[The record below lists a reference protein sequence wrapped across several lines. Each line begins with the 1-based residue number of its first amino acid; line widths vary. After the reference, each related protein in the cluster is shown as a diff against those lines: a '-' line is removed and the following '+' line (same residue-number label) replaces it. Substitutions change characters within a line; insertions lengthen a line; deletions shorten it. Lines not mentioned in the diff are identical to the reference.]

1 MPLLHPCKAGL
12 PRRAVRVKEL
22 GNSVSL
28 ALIEIISVCSHYV
41 NLYVNNLL
49 HGPSMV
55 PSMVLSSSSDSYL
68 LAPL

>member
-28 ALIEIISVCSHYV
+28 ALIEIIYVCSH
-41 NLYVNNLL
+41 YVNNLL
-49 HGPSMV
+49 HG